1 MRIGF
6 IVPTELES
14 ANLHKLNAHVTCAGF
29 GAGKTAA
36 CAAAA
41 RLIFDKHCDTIVV
54 WGLAGGLSHRVN
66 VGDIVVGSSVAYRDY
81 NIYPLCGSTGLGW
94 VWNFAEKDP
103 FVELDAELRGML
115 AAQLRKAFPDRN
127 VLEGKVCS
135 GDQFVELK
143 PGDPRNR
150 VEAEADVVDMESA
163 AVAHFCHALDR
174 NIKVGIVRV
183 ISDNAD
189 HNANIDFSAFLS
201 AFAEMNS
208 RLYQLRSGL
217 LGEAGERKILDA
229 IRDYP
234 DFPVKG
240 VLFKD
245 IWGILYDR
253 DIFDAACHKLYDLFN
268 TRHVEAAI
276 TKVAGVESRGFIFGF
291 ELAKMFDVPFVSL
304 RKKGKLPGDVVSH
317 TYKTEY
323 SESCLEGQRAAFA
336 PGDRVLL
343 VDDIIAT
350 GGSLLAAQSVI
361 RQCGAEC
368 KHCLALGQIAGL
380 KGAKL
385 LEANGISA
393 TYLVEL

>member
-6 IVPTELES
+6 IIPTDLES
-14 ANLHKLNAHVTCAGF
+14 ANLNHLNEHVTCAGF
-29 GAGKTAA
+29 GAGKAAA

-41 RLIFDKHCDTIVV
+41 KLVFEKHCDTIIV

-94 VWNFAEKDP
+94 VWNFAEKSP
-103 FVELDAELRGML
+103 FVELDAELRQML
-115 AAQLRKAFPDRN
+115 ATQLRKLFPDHRI
-127 VLEGKVCS
+127 LEGKVCS

-143 PGDPRNR
+143 PGDTRNR
-150 VEAEADVVDMESA
+150 VEAEADIVDMEST
-163 AVAHFCHALDR
+163 AVAHFCHTLDR

-189 HNANIDFSAFLS
+189 HNANVDFKAFLS
-201 AFAEMNS
+201 SFHEMNS
-208 RLYQLRSGL
+208 KLYQLRSGL
-217 LGEAGERKILDA
+217 IGEDGDREILDA
-229 IRDYP
+229 IQDYP

-253 DIFDAACHKLYDLFN
+253 DVFDGACHKLYDLFN
-268 TRHVEAAI
+268 TRHPDAAI

-291 ELAKMFDVPFVSL
+291 ELAKLFGVPFVPL
-304 RKKGKLPGDVVSH
+304 RKRGKLPGDVVSH

-336 PGDRVLL
+336 SGDRVLL

-350 GGSLLAAQSVI
+350 GGSLLAAQNVI
-361 RQCGAEC
+361 KQCGAKC
-368 KHCLALGQIAGL
+368 GYCLALGQISGL
-380 KGAKL
+380 DGAKL
-385 LEANGISA
+385 LDSHGISA
-393 TYLVEL
+393 TYLLEL

>member
-6 IVPTELES
+6 IVPTDLES
-14 ANLHKLNAHVTCAGF
+14 ANLHKLNEHVTCAGA

-41 RLIFDKHCDTIVV
+41 KLIFEKHCDTIIV
-54 WGLAGGLSHRVN
+54 WGLAGGMSKRVN
-66 VGDIVVGSSVAYRDY
+66 VNDIVVGSSVAYRDY
-81 NIYPLCGSTGLGW
+81 NIYPLCGSTGIGW
-94 VWNFAEKDP
+94 VWNFAEKSP
-103 FVELDAELRGML
+103 FVELDAGLRRVLM
-115 AAQLRKAFPDRN
+115 AQLRKVFPDHN
-127 VLEGKVCS
+127 VIEGKVCS

-150 VEAEADVVDMESA
+150 IEEEADVVDMESA
-163 AVAHFCHALDR
+163 AVAHFCHTLDR
-174 NIKVGIVRV
+174 NLKVGIVRV

-189 HNANIDFSAFLS
+189 HNANVDFSAFLS
-201 AFAEMNS
+201 AFSQMNS
-208 RLYQLRSGL
+208 QLYQLRSGL
-217 LGEAGERKILDA
+217 LGGTEDREITDA

-268 TRHVEAAI
+268 TRHPEAAI

-291 ELAKMFDVPFVSL
+291 ELAKMFGVPFVPL

-323 SESCLEGQRAAFA
+323 SESCLEGQRASFA

-368 KHCLALGQIAGL
+368 KHCLALGQIGGL
-380 KGAKL
+380 DGAKL

-393 TYLVEL
+393 TYLLEL